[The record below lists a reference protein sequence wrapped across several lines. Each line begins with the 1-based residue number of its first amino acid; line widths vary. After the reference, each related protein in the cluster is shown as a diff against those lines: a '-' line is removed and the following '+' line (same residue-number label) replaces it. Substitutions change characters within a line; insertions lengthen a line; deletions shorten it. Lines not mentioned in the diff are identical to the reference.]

1 MLQRFALTAAA
12 VISSAA
18 ALESTM
24 LDMSMYNDV
33 IFAQIKT
40 EYGGGESNSKP
51 VCTLRV
57 HSV

>member
-40 EYGGGESNSKP
+40 ELGGG
-51 VCTLRV
+51 
-57 HSV
+57 